1 MALRSGLA
9 AQLGIGVE
17 STVGTAVTPSRFYPF
32 NDESLALTIERIE
45 SEGLRAGDRVM
56 RSSRWVSGQRTV
68 EGSFSM
74 DLHAENSAILFK
86 HLLGAVTTTGSGPY
100 THTCV
105 LGDPHGL
112 GLTVEVGRPDVGGT
126 VRAFTYNGCKLT
138 EAVLS
143 NSVGELLTG
152 EFTVSGKDETTGSV
166 TSASYPASS
175 ELLSFTGATITL
187 GGSSYDVTDITINVN
202 TGLNAER
209 FYLGANTIKE
219 QVAAN
224 MVEITADLTSEF
236 SSLTEYN
243 RVVNATSAALVAKWE
258 GSVISGGVKRK
269 IEVSLPACRFDGTT
283 PNVGGPGIVEQQ
295 LTAKALDN
303 GTDQPITI
311 TIVNSDSSA

>member
-74 DLHAENSAILFK
+74 DLQAENSAILFK
-86 HLLGAVTTTGSGPY
+86 HLLGSVATTGSDPY
-100 THTCV
+100 THVCT

-112 GLTVEVGRPDVGGT
+112 GLTVEVGRPDVSGT

-152 EFTVSGKDETTGSV
+152 EFTVSGQDETTGSV

-209 FYLGANTIKE
+209 FYLGANTRKE
-219 QVAAN
+219 PVAAN
-224 MVEITADLTSEF
+224 MVEVTAELTSEF
-236 SSLTEYN
+236 ASLTEYN
-243 RVVNATSAALVAKWE
+243 RVINATSAALVAKWE

-269 IEVSLPACRFDGTT
+269 IEVELPACRFDGTT

-311 TIVNSDSSA
+311 TVINSDSAA